1 MGRVFVVQENPRL
14 NYVDAERFG
23 EVVFMTSKEFSP
35 LKNSL
40 INVEIINGVQAFMKE
55 FDPDK
60 DFLLLTGGPML
71 LGYVFHL
78 AISKKGYLTALQWDG
93 IKQAYL
99 PIQFNP

>member
-1 MGRVFVVQENPRL
+1 MKVFVVQENPRL

-40 INVEIINGVQAFMKE
+40 VNAEIISDIQAFMKD
-55 FDPDK
+55 FDPDN
-60 DFLLLTGGPML
+60 DYLLLTGGPVL
-71 LGYVFHL
+71 LGYAFHL
-78 AISKKGYLTALQWDG
+78 AISKKGYITVLQWDG
-93 IKQAYL
+93 MKQAYL

>member
-1 MGRVFVVQENPRL
+1 MKVFVVQENPRL

-40 INVEIINGVQAFMKE
+40 VNAEIISDIQAFMKG
-55 FDPDK
+55 FDPDN
-60 DFLLLTGGPML
+60 DYLLLTGGPVL
-71 LGYVFHL
+71 LGYAFHL
-78 AISKKGYLTALQWDG
+78 AISKRGYLTVLQWDG